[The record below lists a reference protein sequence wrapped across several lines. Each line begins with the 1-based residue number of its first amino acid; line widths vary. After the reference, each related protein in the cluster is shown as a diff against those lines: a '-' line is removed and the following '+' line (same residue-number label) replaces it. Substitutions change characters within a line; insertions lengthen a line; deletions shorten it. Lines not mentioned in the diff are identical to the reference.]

1 MSDDT
6 IIARR
11 TNDLI
16 VENWRR
22 IFLVILING
31 VAIVAVAPYATAL
44 NPAFS
49 LPYMVL
55 ALKNIACG

>member
-6 IIARR
+6 IIAKS

-22 IFLVILING
+22 IFLVILINC

-44 NPAFS
+44 NPA
-49 LPYMVL
+49 PYMVL